1 MAENSFSRGF
11 RGDNSDGRRD
21 DRGFDR
27 RGERNFEGRG
37 QRRDDRG
44 FDRRDNRR
52 DDRGFDRRGERNF
65 EGRGHRR
72 DDRGFGRRDDRGFQ
86 GRGDRNFEGRGQRR
100 DDRGFDRRDNRRD
113 DRGFGRRDDRGFQGR
128 GDRNFEGR
136 GQRRDDRGFDRRDN
150 RRDDRGFGRR
160 DDRGFGRRDDRGFQG
175 RGDRNFEGRG
185 QRRDDRGFDRR
196 DDRGFQG
203 RGDKKFDSRSDR
215 RFTTENSTREERQ
228 GYAAEHSRHLN
239 EQFDAEFAEVNNN
252 IDGLFIPA
260 GVEATELDKHVL
272 AGLATLG
279 ERSQEEVA
287 KLLVM
292 AGQLIDID
300 PELGYKYAQA
310 AVKRAGRVDAVRE
323 AAALTAY
330 ATERYQE
337 ALREVRAVRRMRG
350 DFSLRAVEADCERA
364 LGKPEKALELIEDTP
379 MDQVSLEE
387 QIELVI
393 VAAGARAD
401 LEEHETALVLVEN
414 ALDKIGSKADESV
427 IARLLHA
434 KVEHLR
440 SLGRNLEAD
449 ELELT
454 IPEADDAEIIDFLEL
469 ADADIDDVR
478 SDLKGSEEAPASR
491 YDTLIL
497 DLDGVCYTG
506 AAPIEHA
513 AEGVNQALET
523 GIIQV
528 YVTNNSSRTPQA
540 VAEHLSSLGF
550 PVDEHNVY
558 TSAMDA
564 IAIMEEQ
571 LEPGSKVFVI
581 GGEGL
586 RNAVKD
592 AGYELVESADDQP
605 VAVVQ
610 GFDRSVDWAMLSEGA
625 LAINAGAKHFATNM
639 DGSLPIERGFALGNG
654 ALVRAV
660 RYCTGVK
667 PEVAGKPLVGI
678 YQRAIQLVNGERA
691 LAVGDR
697 LETDIAGAL
706 NAGVPVMHVLTGVHS
721 AKDIVLADR
730 GLRPQLLHLDM
741 RGLNEPHPRPRH
753 HRDGTWTCGLSQ
765 VAKVIAGKLTLDGV
779 ALEEATTVT
788 LDSYRALVAAAWEQ
802 AAKGPK
808 VFCPE
813 LTVVENDDPAGI
825 VEAPEVTEIVEETEE
840 VNPAETLTEEQTIAQ
855 EIEAEINAS
864 AEFDFDESQISD
876 EVVEFLPGEEDLE
889 ALLAE
894 TVHLED
900 EEN

>member
-1 MAENSFSRGF
+1 
-11 RGDNSDGRRD
+11 
-21 DRGFDR
+21 
-27 RGERNFEGRG
+27 
-37 QRRDDRG
+37 
-44 FDRRDNRR
+44 
-52 DDRGFDRRGERNF
+52 
-65 EGRGHRR
+65 
-72 DDRGFGRRDDRGFQ
+72 
-86 GRGDRNFEGRGQRR
+86 
-100 DDRGFDRRDNRRD
+100 
-113 DRGFGRRDDRGFQGR
+113 
-128 GDRNFEGR
+128 
-136 GQRRDDRGFDRRDN
+136 
-150 RRDDRGFGRR
+150 GFGRR
-160 DDRGFGRRDDRGFQG
+160 DDRGFGRREDRGFG
-175 RGDRNFEGRG
+175 
-185 QRRDDRGFDRR
+185 RRDTFDAKRR
-196 DDRGFQG
+196 PN
-203 RGDKKFDSRSDR
+203 
-215 RFTTENSTREERQ
+215 TENSTREERQ
-228 GYAAEHSRHLN
+228 AYAEAQSKHLN
-239 EQFDAEFAEVNNN
+239 EQFDAEFAETTNT
-252 IDGLFIPA
+252 IEGLFIPA
-260 GVEATELDKHVL
+260 GVEASELDKHVL
-272 AGLATLG
+272 NGLATLG

-387 QIELVI
+387 QVELVI

-401 LEEHETALVLVEN
+401 MQEHETALVLVEN
-414 ALDKIGSKADESV
+414 ALEKIGSKADESV
-427 IARLLHA
+427 ISRLLQA

-454 IPEADDAEIIDFLEL
+454 IPEEDDAEIIDFLEL

-478 SDLKGSEEAPASR
+478 SDLKGSEEAPATR

-506 AAPIEHA
+506 AQPIENA
-513 AEGVNQALET
+513 ASGVNQALET

-540 VAEHLSSLGF
+540 VAEQLTSLGF
-550 PVDEHNVY
+550 PADEHNVY

-564 IAIMEEQ
+564 MAIMAEQ
-571 LEPGSKVFVI
+571 LEPGCKVFVI

-586 RNAVKD
+586 RKAVVE

-605 VAVVQ
+605 AAVVQ

-639 DGSLPIERGFALGNG
+639 DGSLPVERGFALGNG

-660 RYCTGVK
+660 RYSTGVK
-667 PEVAGKPLVGI
+667 PEVAGKPLAGI

-697 LETDIAGAL
+697 LDTDISGAL
-706 NAGVPVMHVLTGVHS
+706 NAGVPVMHVLTGVND
-721 AKDIVLADR
+721 ARDIVLADR

-753 HRDGTWTCGLSQ
+753 HRDGTWTCGLGQ
-765 VAKVIAGKLTLDGV
+765 VAKVVAGKLTLDGV

-825 VEAPEVTEIVEETEE
+825 VETPEVPEAPEVQEAPE
-840 VNPAETLTEEQTIAQ
+840 VPAETAALDVTDVDFP
-855 EIEAEINAS
+855 EI
-864 AEFDFDESQISD
+864 DFDETQISD
-876 EVVEFLPGEEDLE
+876 EVVDFLPGEEDLE

-894 TVHLED
+894 TAHLED
-900 EEN
+900 EDH